1 MQSRHKTTRFFGL
14 AACSF
19 TIGAVATPVYANTLE
34 EVVVLAKRRET
45 NLQETVGA
53 ITAFSNDA
61 LQQLGIVR
69 LADLGTSVPNVSV
82 GEPQFSGTEVI
93 SMRGIA
99 GQSGGIG
106 QDDPVAVYLDGV
118 YLGRPQSQQFA
129 MVDIERIEVLKG
141 PQGTLYG
148 RNATAGA
155 INIVTRRPQ
164 QTVAGVLEATIGN
177 YDTTRVNGSIEGGLS
192 DTVSGRASLYYQ
204 DFGGDLKN
212 TFTGTDERYEEDWYS
227 RVVLEYASQDDRH
240 VVTLALDAGD
250 TTIGTGL
257 KNITV
262 DGNRY
267 IEVDDI
273 ALDLE
278 GTELTRDTA
287 GVALTYQGELSDQWR
302 FQSITAYRDLD
313 LDVIYDSDGTN
324 VDAYLA
330 AIPEFVPASIAIIR
344 DTGSYQGISSEQY
357 SQEFQ
362 LTYSSGNVDWIF
374 GLFGY
379 REEARH
385 LLTIELLTNSD
396 SPILSTDTDTENTA
410 ISYAAYSHLTYAFG
424 DRYELSAGLRYS
436 YEEKSIERQVFSG
449 GMQTNEDLTD
459 SWDDPT
465 GELSLSMDITD
476 GVMGY
481 VSYSQG
487 FKSGG
492 FSSLSRNTPSFA
504 PEYVNSFEAG
514 LKSDLLDNRLRL
526 NVAAFTMDYEDLQVR
541 FPGDVGQLIIQN
553 AAQASIDGLEIDAT
567 ALLTENLS
575 LVANFGYLDAT
586 YDDYSYEGVDYSG
599 NRLNQAPEY
608 SVFAAL
614 DYERDIASLGTVR
627 AFVSYSWQDEEFF
640 RPENDPLN
648 GNQGFEKLDA
658 RLGLSPRAMPGFT
671 FELWAQNLTDDR
683 YVGAVVPL
691 VADQLYYASINRPRT
706 YGLRMVYSF

>member
-262 DGNRY
+262 D
-267 IEVDDI
+267 DI
-273 ALDLE
+273 KPIYRTMFWDRCRCGDLPN
-278 GTELTRDTA
+278 
-287 GVALTYQGELSDQWR
+287 S
-302 FQSITAYRDLD
+302 
-313 LDVIYDSDGTN
+313 
-324 VDAYLA
+324 
-330 AIPEFVPASIAIIR
+330 
-344 DTGSYQGISSEQY
+344 
-357 SQEFQ
+357 
-362 LTYSSGNVDWIF
+362 VDWAIF
-374 GLFGY
+374 DWAVNAGPG
-379 REEARH
+379 R
-385 LLTIELLTNSD
+385 
-396 SPILSTDTDTENTA
+396 
-410 ISYAAYSHLTYAFG
+410 AAKALQRFLGAF
-424 DRYELSAGLRYS
+424 
-436 YEEKSIERQVFSG
+436 
-449 GMQTNEDLTD
+449 ED
-459 SWDDPT
+459 
-465 GELSLSMDITD
+465 
-476 GVMGY
+476 
-481 VSYSQG
+481 
-487 FKSGG
+487 
-492 FSSLSRNTPSFA
+492 
-504 PEYVNSFEAG
+504 
-514 LKSDLLDNRLRL
+514 
-526 NVAAFTMDYEDLQVR
+526 
-541 FPGDVGQLIIQN
+541 
-553 AAQASIDGLEIDAT
+553 
-567 ALLTENLS
+567 
-575 LVANFGYLDAT
+575 
-586 YDDYSYEGVDYSG
+586 
-599 NRLNQAPEY
+599 
-608 SVFAAL
+608 
-614 DYERDIASLGTVR
+614 
-627 AFVSYSWQDEEFF
+627 
-640 RPENDPLN
+640 
-648 GNQGFEKLDA
+648 
-658 RLGLSPRAMPGFT
+658 
-671 FELWAQNLTDDR
+671 
-683 YVGAVVPL
+683 GAVGP
-691 VADQLYYASINRPRT
+691 Q
-706 YGLRMVYSF
+706 